1 MGPSGRPRMDRYQ
14 DRTAGTPGPSQLADD
29 PPRRVRRDPRTERRV
44 ARGAPGPVQA
54 VAQSV
59 GMIAEPHCWILAV
72 PDLVDSR
79 LSVADRE
86 LLGAGRRIADAN
98 RGALAVL
105 VCATAMPD
113 GMAEAGADRVLPAID
128 PRFTGYAAELRC
140 AAAMA
145 AVDLLAPRHVVFPDT
160 PTNGGDTG
168 RRLGAELDERP
179 TAAVHTVSADFTVA
193 RGQGGASDIRRP
205 LSRLLLLATDAFAP
219 HDGPPH
225 EARMLTM
232 PPFSVDARLLDL
244 GPVAID
250 ANALPLAEADFIV
263 SAGNGVTDW
272 NAFHEVAAA
281 LHATEGG
288 SRAVVDAGF
297 LPRERQVGASG
308 TLVDPRCYLAFG
320 IAGAPQHLQ
329 GIMRCEHVI
338 AVNTDLHAD
347 MVKRAD
353 LAIVADAQV
362 VMPALTRLVSD
373 ARSRG

>member
-1 MGPSGRPRMDRYQ
+1 MQWDQAVDRAWIVTRIAQPALRGQVSLRTILLEGFVAIHARSGVSR
-14 DRTAGTPGPSQLADD
+14 
-29 PPRRVRRDPRTERRV
+29 E
-44 ARGAPGPVQA
+44 APAGPVQA

-105 VCATAMPD
+105 VCATATPD

-145 AVDLLAPRHVVFPDT
+145 AFDLLAPRHVVFPDT

-193 RGQGGASDIRRP
+193 TGARGRQRYSAAAVS
-205 LSRLLLLATDAFAP
+205 
-219 HDGPPH
+219 
-225 EARMLTM
+225 
-232 PPFSVDARLLDL
+232 
-244 GPVAID
+244 
-250 ANALPLAEADFIV
+250 PLA
-263 SAGNGVTDW
+263 AGYRCLC
-272 NAFHEVAAA
+272 AA
-281 LHATEGG
+281 
-288 SRAVVDAGF
+288 
-297 LPRERQVGASG
+297 
-308 TLVDPRCYLAFG
+308 
-320 IAGAPQHLQ
+320 
-329 GIMRCEHVI
+329 
-338 AVNTDLHAD
+338 
-347 MVKRAD
+347 
-353 LAIVADAQV
+353 
-362 VMPALTRLVSD
+362 
-373 ARSRG
+373 

>member
-1 MGPSGRPRMDRYQ
+1 M
-14 DRTAGTPGPSQLADD
+14 
-29 PPRRVRRDPRTERRV
+29 RDC
-44 ARGAPGPVQA
+44 
-54 VAQSV
+54 S
-59 GMIAEPHCWILAV
+59 
-72 PDLVDSR
+72 
-79 LSVADRE
+79 
-86 LLGAGRRIADAN
+86 
-98 RGALAVL
+98 
-105 VCATAMPD
+105 
-113 GMAEAGADRVLPAID
+113 
-128 PRFTGYAAELRC
+128 
-140 AAAMA
+140 
-145 AVDLLAPRHVVFPDT
+145 
-160 PTNGGDTG
+160 
-168 RRLGAELDERP
+168 
-179 TAAVHTVSADFTVA
+179 
-193 RGQGGASDIRRP
+193 
-205 LSRLLLLATDAFAP
+205 
-219 HDGPPH
+219 
-225 EARMLTM
+225 
-232 PPFSVDARLLDL
+232 DL